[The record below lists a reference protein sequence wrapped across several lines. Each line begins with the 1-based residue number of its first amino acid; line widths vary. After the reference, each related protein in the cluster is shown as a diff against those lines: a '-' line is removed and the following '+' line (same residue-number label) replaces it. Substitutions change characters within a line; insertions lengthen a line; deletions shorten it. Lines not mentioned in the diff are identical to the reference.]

1 MLYTKLAGIYAE
13 TDNYDK
19 ALENYNKVIAIN
31 PDDAFIYIS
40 IGSIYESMGKY
51 KDALTAYTK
60 ALDIFPEYKYNYF
73 NIGNVQYQLKD
84 YKNAIN
90 SYNSFLETYSGHAE
104 ARENLAASYLAVKDY
119 KNAQAQYQMIYEKN
133 PENFKNYYEYGIA
146 LLNNDDS
153 EKAVEFLEKAIE
165 IDADNDAAHLGLA
178 TVPNRFEKESEFKY
192 HKA

>member
-1 MLYTKLAGIYAE
+1 MKILKSLLPAILISCISITSIPAYSMMSPEASALYQEACSSEHQQDLKGAIEKLEKAVSISGGDAMLYTKLAGIYAE

-104 ARENLAASYLAVKDY
+104 ARENLADLISCCQRL
-119 KNAQAQYQMIYEKN
+119 
-133 PENFKNYYEYGIA
+133 
-146 LLNNDDS
+146 
-153 EKAVEFLEKAIE
+153 
-165 IDADNDAAHLGLA
+165 
-178 TVPNRFEKESEFKY
+178 
-192 HKA
+192 